1 MRLFAEFDNFR
12 KRTAKERIELFGTAS
27 KDIMTSL
34 LPILDNFE
42 RSFKVNIPKED
53 DGVLL
58 IYNQLKTEL
67 EKKGLKEI
75 ENPIGKVLDTD
86 FHEAITNIPT
96 EKNIPYVWTD
106 RFDLLQWMGV
116 TNAVDHVLACDSV
129 SQHFANALKKP
140 ATVVIGATFP
150 ENISYPN
157 NPNFKIFD
165 LGKDKR
171 IYSPIRIVHE
181 PAYDLNNEGLMLMEE
196 AKRNEIVNYVKE
208 ELNKNE

>member
-1 MRLFAEFDNFR
+1 MTVKKNKKEPSKIKKKDVKPSKKKEANTNLQEQLTLEKDKNLRLFAEFDNFR

-86 FHEAITNIPT
+86 YHEAITNIPT
-96 EKNIPYVWTD
+96 EKKEDKGKIVDIIEKGY
-106 RFDLLQWMGV
+106 LLS
-116 TNAVDHVLACDSV
+116 NKVLRYAKV
-129 SQHFANALKKP
+129 VVAN
-140 ATVVIGATFP
+140 
-150 ENISYPN
+150 
-157 NPNFKIFD
+157 
-165 LGKDKR
+165 
-171 IYSPIRIVHE
+171 
-181 PAYDLNNEGLMLMEE
+181 
-196 AKRNEIVNYVKE
+196 
-208 ELNKNE
+208 

>member
-1 MRLFAEFDNFR
+1 MKKNKKEPSKIKKKDTKPSKKKEENTNLQEQLTIEKDKNLRLFAEFDNFR

-86 FHEAITNIPT
+86 YHEAITNIPT
-96 EKNIPYVWTD
+96 EKKEDKGKIVDIIEKGY
-106 RFDLLQWMGV
+106 LLS
-116 TNAVDHVLACDSV
+116 NKVLRYAKV
-129 SQHFANALKKP
+129 VVAN
-140 ATVVIGATFP
+140 
-150 ENISYPN
+150 
-157 NPNFKIFD
+157 
-165 LGKDKR
+165 
-171 IYSPIRIVHE
+171 
-181 PAYDLNNEGLMLMEE
+181 
-196 AKRNEIVNYVKE
+196 
-208 ELNKNE
+208 